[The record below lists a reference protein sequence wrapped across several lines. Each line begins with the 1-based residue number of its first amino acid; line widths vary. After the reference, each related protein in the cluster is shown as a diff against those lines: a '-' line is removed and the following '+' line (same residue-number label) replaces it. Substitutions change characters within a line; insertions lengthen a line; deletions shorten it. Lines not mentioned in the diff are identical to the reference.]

1 MHLTVV
7 LASEDSVAEVAAE
20 DVGVAITVVREVQK
34 QKNEVGERKNVIM
47 SETPNPKRSPADR
60 ERTVDAAGDEEVEA
74 DEVVTDDD

>member
-47 SETPNPKRSPADR
+47 SETPNPKRSPVDR

>member
-34 QKNEVGERKNVIM
+34 QKKEVGERKNVIM
-47 SETPNPKRSPADR
+47 SETPNPKRSPVDR
-60 ERTVDAAGDEEVEA
+60 EHTVDAAGDEEVEV